1 MWKIILMDELGT
13 SIQAVMFNNAIDV
26 LDQWFLRE
34 RTYLISNG
42 LVKLANPKFASAHKE
57 IEIKLSIQTQV
68 EEAKLSIKME
78 YEYQDG

>member
-1 MWKIILMDELGT
+1 
-13 SIQAVMFNNAIDV
+13 MFNKAIDM

-42 LVKLANPKFASAHKE
+42 LVKPTNPKFASAHKE
-57 IEIKLSIQTQV
+57 IEITLSILTQV

>member
-13 SIQAVMFNNAIDV
+13 SIQAVILFNNAIDV

-34 RTYLISNG
+34 TYLISNG